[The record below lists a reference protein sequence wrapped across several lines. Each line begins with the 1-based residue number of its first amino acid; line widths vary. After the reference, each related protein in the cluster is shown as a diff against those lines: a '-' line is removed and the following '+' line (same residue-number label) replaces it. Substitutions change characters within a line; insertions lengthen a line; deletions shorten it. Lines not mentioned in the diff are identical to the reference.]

1 MSEQTQ
7 PNVAMVVMA
16 HPDDAE
22 FGAGGT
28 VARWVK
34 EGWEVYY
41 VIVSDG
47 ASGGPDDATEVGPE
61 QRLVWA
67 GIRQQEQLAA
77 ARVLG
82 VKEVIFLNYPD
93 GMVTP
98 SLELRRELVRCYR
111 RYKPLRL
118 ICQSPERNWFP
129 QMFLGRYHPD
139 HLAAGQAALAAVYP
153 ASQNPW
159 DFPELLQEGFL
170 PHRVLEVYI
179 TGSPNPNFPVDISET
194 VDLKIEALKAH
205 TTQTGPDFEG
215 MGERIRKNVAQMGE
229 KYNLAAA
236 EVFHRVENGGLPAP
250 VPAPAPEKS
259 N

>member
-22 FGAGGT
+22 FGSAGT

-41 VIVSDG
+41 VIVADG
-47 ASGGPDDATEVGPE
+47 AGGGPDDATEVGPD
-61 QRLVWA
+61 QRRAWA
-67 GIRQQEQLAA
+67 EIRKHEQLAA
-77 ARVLG
+77 AKILG

-98 SLELRRELVRCYR
+98 SLELRRDLVRCYR

-153 ASQNPW
+153 GSQNPW
-159 DFPELLQEGFL
+159 DFPELLAEGL
-170 PHRVLEVYI
+170 MPHKVLEVYI
-179 TGSPNPNFPVDISET
+179 TGSPNPNYPVDISET

-205 TTQTGPDFEG
+205 TTQTGPDFDG
-215 MGERIRKNVAQMGE
+215 MAERIRKTVAQTGE
-229 KYNLAAA
+229 KFEMAYA
-236 EVFHRVENGGLPAP
+236 EVFHRVENGGLPTP
-250 VPAPAPEKS
+250 KPEKS
-259 N
+259 R